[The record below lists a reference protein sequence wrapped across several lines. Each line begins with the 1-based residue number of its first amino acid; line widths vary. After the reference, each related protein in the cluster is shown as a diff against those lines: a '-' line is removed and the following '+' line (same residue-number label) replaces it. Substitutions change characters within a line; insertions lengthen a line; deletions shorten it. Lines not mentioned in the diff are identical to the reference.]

1 MPGPG
6 LPMGPPGALG
16 PDTPTAIDPLPVSR
30 LNELY
35 MQQQQ
40 GVASRLETDGRGFDS
55 VFSQ

>member
-1 MPGPG
+1 MV
-6 LPMGPPGALG
+6 PPGALG
-16 PDTPTAIDPLPVSR
+16 PDTPTSTDPMPVSR

-40 GVASRLETDGRGFDS
+40 AVDSRLETDGRGFDS